1 MARQQPGQPLSASG
15 VQRRLLQLRPH
26 RARLVSPCSPR
37 GSMNAAS
44 MHWTARPSSARST
57 PWPTACWREK
67 RCLAATTAPSST
79 PMPWPACSAASRPRC
94 RASGP
99 SRDQPL
105 ARQAGPVGGLPL
117 AHPGEPGL
125 YAGRHAHQGLRW
137 RGCPTRDLL
146 LIGEGEL
153 KTLLHNSATA
163 HHFGLASNGSAARN
177 ARSALDVSPRHL
189 VFGLGPTARPRRK
202 VASTWSWS
210 SWTACTPAP
219 MR

>member
-1 MARQQPGQPLSASG
+1 MFSQGQYERRFDALDSQTLIRQIHAVADGLLAGEAVPSGHYSAIFDTNALASLFGCFQAALSGKWA
-15 VQRRLLQLRPH
+15 QQ
-26 RARLVSPCSPR
+26 
-37 GSMNAAS
+37 
-44 MHWTARPSSARST
+44 
-57 PWPTACWREK
+57 
-67 RCLAATTAPSST
+67 
-79 PMPWPACSAASRPRC
+79 
-94 RASGP
+94 
-99 SRDQPL
+99 DQPL

-125 YAGRHAHQGLRW
+125 ICRAACTSRPSMARV
-137 RGCPTRDLL
+137 PPPDLL

-189 VFGLGPTARPRRK
+189 VFGLGPHSEAE
-202 VASTWSWS
+202 AQGGEYLSWS